1 MISNNTASDSN
12 GGGMSVSG
20 QSFPIFT
27 RCTIEGNSA
36 ASTGGGAYCLGGF
49 PLLTDCTIGGNSAV
63 SAGGGL
69 YCQGSYP
76 LLIGCTVSDNTA
88 GKCGGIKST
97 ASSLGLENTTVC
109 GNTVDQI
116 CGAYE
121 DEGGNF
127 VADDCVDACPGD
139 FDGSGT
145 VDVTDLLAVIG
156 SWGDPYDVTD
166 LLLVISEWGS
176 PCP

>member
-1 MISNNTASDSN
+1 MIED
-12 GGGMSVSG
+12 
-20 QSFPIFT
+20 
-27 RCTIEGNSA
+27 NSA
-36 ASTGGGAYCLGGF
+36 ASTGGGIYCLVGF
-49 PLLTDCTIGGNSAV
+49 PMLTNCTIEINSAV
-63 SAGGGL
+63 TAGGGL

-76 LLIGCTVSDNTA
+76 LFIGCTVSDNTA

-109 GNTVDQI
+109 GNTAEQI

-121 DEGGNF
+121 DEGGNT
-127 VADDCVDACPGD
+127 VEDDCVDACPGD

-166 LLLVISEWGS
+166 LLLVISEWNTT
-176 PCP
+176 CP